1 MDRIPRQIPERN
13 QDATS
18 SWWTLAPR
26 ESWRRRYE
34 HETQRMLANRMIT
47 AGVAYGMSE
56 AADESRWRKAK
67 QRRELAA

>member
-1 MDRIPRQIPERN
+1 
-13 QDATS
+13 
-18 SWWTLAPR
+18 
-26 ESWRRRYE
+26 
-34 HETQRMLANRMIT
+34 MLATRMIT